1 MSAIQISHLSKSF
14 TTQPVLKDISLHI
27 EHGEFVAVL
36 GPSGCGKTT
45 LLRAVAGFET
55 VDSGTITVGDH
66 LFSSTDVHVPPEK
79 RELGIVFQNYA
90 LWPHMSVEENVAYS
104 LKVAGRDRNER
115 RTRTQEALEL
125 VGLSEFATRRPADLS
140 GGQRQRVALARCLVT
155 RPGVVLLDE
164 PLANLDVHLRAAMEE
179 EFSRFHQHTGAT
191 LFYITHDQQE
201 AMAIA
206 DRVVVMNEGRVMQ
219 FATPQRLYHE
229 PANEM
234 VATFIDNG
242 RVVPAKNIQ
251 PAEKGTVWAEVL
263 GLRIRVRAPLTQ
275 AAVAEGKMCVH
286 AADLRF
292 AQAGEPGITARVT
305 RLIYRGGFYQVDVT
319 PAHAPQL
326 QLSLNTTSY
335 PSFASGDVVT
345 LVITDGWILPQSF

>member
-14 TTQPVLKDISLHI
+14 ATQPVLNDVSLHI
-27 EHGEFVAVL
+27 RPGEFVAVL

-45 LLRAVAGFET
+45 LLRTVAGFEP
-55 VDSGTITVGDH
+55 VNSGTITVGDR
-66 LFSSTDVHVPPEK
+66 LFSSPDVHVQPEK

-104 LKVAGRDRNER
+104 LKVVGMDRNER
-115 RTRTQEALEL
+115 RVRTQEALAL
-125 VGLSEFATRRPADLS
+125 VGLREYATRRPADLS

-191 LFYITHDQQE
+191 LLYITHDQQE
-201 AMAIA
+201 AMSLA

-219 FATPQRLYHE
+219 FATPQILYRE

-234 VATFIDNG
+234 VATFIDDG
-242 RVVPAKNIQ
+242 RVIPVTDVRPDGNGHARVAIFGTHVRLRSPVSQLLVAK
-251 PAEKGTVWAEVL
+251 A
-263 GLRIRVRAPLTQ
+263 Q
-275 AAVAEGKMCVH
+275 ACVH

-292 AQAGEPGITARVT
+292 AEPGETGIPARVS
-305 RLIYRGGFYQVDVT
+305 RQIYRGGYCQTDIT
-319 PAHAPQL
+319 PHAAPEL
-326 QLSLNTTSY
+326 RLSLHSKKEVQ
-335 PSFASGDVVT
+335 PGDNVT
-345 LVITDGWILPQSF
+345 FIITDGWVLPQ